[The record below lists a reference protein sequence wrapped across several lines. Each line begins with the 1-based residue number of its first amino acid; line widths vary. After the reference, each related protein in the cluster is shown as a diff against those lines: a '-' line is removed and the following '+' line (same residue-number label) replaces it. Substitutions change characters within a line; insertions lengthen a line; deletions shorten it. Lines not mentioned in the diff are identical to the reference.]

1 MQCICLKYY
10 HCVMIFF
17 VFIDKMIFGK
27 SKKYHLSYYFSL
39 RLLGQDAE

>member
-1 MQCICLKYY
+1 MQCDLWKYY
-10 HCVMIFF
+10 HCVFCFF
-17 VFIDKMIFGK
+17 VFVDKMIFGK

>member
-17 VFIDKMIFGK
+17 VFIDKMVIAVVGIFNFFLNFFLE
-27 SKKYHLSYYFSL
+27 Y
-39 RLLGQDAE
+39 